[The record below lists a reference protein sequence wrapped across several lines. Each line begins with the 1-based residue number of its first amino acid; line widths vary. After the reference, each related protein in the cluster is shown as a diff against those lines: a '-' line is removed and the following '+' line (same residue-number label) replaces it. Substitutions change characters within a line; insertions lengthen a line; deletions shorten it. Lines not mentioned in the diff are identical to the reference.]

1 MPNRLTPDDNANN
14 SLDIL
19 RCKMNNGEKA
29 YMELAR
35 SIEEMTVEIIKED
48 IVLIK
53 YKIPWSTRVQS
64 SYLSHP
70 GDISHP
76 TSYQAPESNPAE
88 APRGSSKNPIA
99 SVFDPWRGFN
109 KSIPGIW
116 QRDKIYMCVPG
127 MESAPSR
134 KVSTAQNVIPLD
146 SPSHFISFYLN
157 ILIYL
162 ILFYLYSNQHIAVYL
177 EFIQHH
183 LLMGVKHIFLTAP
196 FGWGG
201 KIMTSFLRILRSFIE
216 DGSVSMTSH
225 SDDNLDYLY
234 STSGLSWYRD
244 SAKVN
249 QV

>member
-109 KSIPGIW
+109 KSTPGVW
-116 QRDKIYMCVPG
+116 LRDKIYMCVPG

-134 KVSTAQNVIPLD
+134 RVSTEC
-146 SPSHFISFYLN
+146 Y
-157 ILIYL
+157 
-162 ILFYLYSNQHIAVYL
+162 
-177 EFIQHH
+177 
-183 LLMGVKHIFLTAP
+183 
-196 FGWGG
+196 
-201 KIMTSFLRILRSFIE
+201 TS
-216 DGSVSMTSH
+216 
-225 SDDNLDYLY
+225 
-234 STSGLSWYRD
+234 
-244 SAKVN
+244 
-249 QV
+249 